1 MNRMINYETPEFAVV
16 RFDVDKRIMN
26 GVDFS
31 GNEGD
36 GETVEFDTTA
46 HESFPDIPDLDLDY

>member
-1 MNRMINYETPEFAVV
+1 MNRVINYETPEFAVV

-36 GETVEFDTTA
+36 GETVEFDTTRPRLGLL
-46 HESFPDIPDLDLDY
+46 ERSLET